1 MRSKWAEPVFLNQH
15 SRTYFRYNLP
25 GPRTPL
31 PKLLIRNARVARPDG
46 SIFEGDVLCSNRLIE
61 RIAPHIGSPADETLN
76 AGGMLLLPGVI
87 DPQVHFREPGKEY
100 KEDLGSG
107 SRAAVKGGVTSF
119 LEMPNT
125 SPPTTSQ
132 AALNDKLKRAAEKS
146 VANYG
151 FFIGA
156 TPDNLDE
163 INSASPACGI
173 KIFMGASTGDLLVD
187 RAEDLERIFANGE
200 RLIAVHAED
209 EARIRARREQFKNRH
224 DVAVHSEIRDNQCA
238 LSATELALSLS
249 KKYRRRLHVLH
260 LSTHEEVELLR
271 RDKPAWVTAEVI
283 PNHLLLNVADYAR
296 LGALVQMNPP
306 IRRPEDNAALWAGL
320 HDGAIDFVATDHAP
334 HTLEEKH
341 KPYPESPAGM
351 PGVET
356 SLPLMLTEMKAGRC
370 TLAEI
375 QKWMC
380 HGPASAYGIR
390 SKGMILEGWDADL
403 TLVDLEHARPVRNE
417 EMFTRVRWSPFHG
430 RELYGWPLYT
440 IVGGQIAY
448 DRGKIREGVH
458 GHALQFS

>member
-1 MRSKWAEPVFLNQH
+1 
-15 SRTYFRYNLP
+15 
-25 GPRTPL
+25 L
-31 PKLLIRNARVARPDG
+31 PKLLIRNARLARPDG
-46 SIFEGDVLCSNRLIE
+46 SIIEGDLLCHDGVIE
-61 RIAPHIGSPADETLN
+61 RIAAQITTPADETLD
-76 AGGMLLLPGVI
+76 AGGNLLLPGVI
-87 DPQVHFREPGKEY
+87 DPQVHFREPGREH

-125 SPPTTSQ
+125 DPTTSNQ
-132 AALNDKLKRAAEKS
+132 AALDDKLRRAAEKC

-156 TPDNLDE
+156 TPDNLDD
-163 INSASPACGI
+163 INHAGPACGI
-173 KIFMGASTGDLLVD
+173 KIFMGASTGNLLVD
-187 RAEDLERIFANGE
+187 KAEDLDRIFANGS

-209 EARIRARREQFKNRH
+209 EARIRARREQFKDRT
-224 DVAVHSEIRDNQCA
+224 DVAVHSDIRDNQSA
-238 LSATELALSLS
+238 LLATELALKLS
-249 KKYRRRLHVLH
+249 KKYRRRLHILH

-283 PNHLLLNVADYAR
+283 PNHLLLNVNDYAR

-320 HDGAIDFVATDHAP
+320 HDGAIDFIATDHAP
-334 HTLEEKH
+334 HTLEEKRQ
-341 KPYPESPAGM
+341 PYPQSPAGM

-380 HGPASAYGIR
+380 HGPAEAYGIR
-390 SKGMILEGWDADL
+390 NKGKILEGWDADL
-403 TLVDLEHARPVRNE
+403 TLVDMEHTRPVRNE
-417 EMFTRVRWSPFHG
+417 EMFTRVRWSPFDG
-430 RELYGWPLYT
+430 RKLTGWPIYT
-440 IVGGQIAY
+440 IVGGRVAF
-448 DRGKIREGVH
+448 DRGKIRDGVH
-458 GHALQFS
+458 GRPLSFT

>member
-1 MRSKWAEPVFLNQH
+1 
-15 SRTYFRYNLP
+15 LP
-25 GPRTPL
+25 T
-31 PKLLIRNARVARPDG
+31 LLIRNARLARPDG
-46 SIFEGDVLCSNRLIE
+46 SIIEGDLLCHDGVIE
-61 RIAPHIGSPADETLN
+61 RIAAQITAPADETLD
-76 AGGMLLLPGVI
+76 AGGNLLLPGVI
-87 DPQVHFREPGKEY
+87 DPQVHFREPGREH

-125 SPPTTSQ
+125 DPSTSNQ
-132 AALNDKLKRAAEKS
+132 AALDDKLRRAADKC

-156 TPDNLDE
+156 TPDNLDA
-163 INSASPACGI
+163 INHAGPACGI
-173 KIFMGASTGDLLVD
+173 KIFMGASTGSLLVD
-187 RAEDLERIFANGE
+187 KAEDLERIFANGS

-209 EARIRARREQFKNRH
+209 EARIRARREQFKGRT
-224 DVAVHSEIRDNQCA
+224 DVAVHSDIRDNRSA
-238 LSATELALSLS
+238 LLATELALTLS
-249 KKYRRRLHVLH
+249 RKYRRRLHILH

-283 PNHLLLNVADYAR
+283 PNHLLLNVNDYAR

-320 HDGAIDFVATDHAP
+320 HDGAIDFIATDHAP
-334 HTLEEKH
+334 HTLEEKRQ
-341 KPYPESPAGM
+341 PYPQSPAGM

-380 HGPASAYGIR
+380 HGPAEAYGIR
-390 SKGMILEGWDADL
+390 HKGKILEGWDADL
-403 TLVDLEHARPVRNE
+403 TLVDMDHVRPVRNE
-417 EMFTRVRWSPFHG
+417 EMFTRVRWSPFNG
-430 RELYGWPLYT
+430 RELTGWPIYT
-440 IVGGQIAY
+440 IVGGQVAF
-448 DRGKIREGVH
+448 DRGKIRDGVH
-458 GHALQFS
+458 GRPLSFT

>member
-1 MRSKWAEPVFLNQH
+1 LS
-15 SRTYFRYNLP
+15 
-25 GPRTPL
+25 
-31 PKLLIRNARVARPDG
+31 KLLIRNARIARPDG
-46 SIFEGDVLCSNRLIE
+46 SIFEGDLLCSNGLIE
-61 RIAPHIGSPADETLN
+61 RIAPQISSATDETLN
-76 AGGMLLLPGVI
+76 AEGRLLLPGVI

-125 SPPTTSQ
+125 SPPTTNQ
-132 AALNDKLKRAAEKS
+132 AALDDKLRRAAEKC

-156 TPDNLDE
+156 TPDNLDA
-163 INSASPACGI
+163 INHAHPACGL

-187 RAEDLERIFANGE
+187 KAEDLERIFAGGE

-209 EARIRARREQFKNRH
+209 EARIRARREQFRNRH
-224 DVAVHSEIRDNQCA
+224 DVAVHSEIRDNRCA
-238 LSATELALSLS
+238 LQASELALALS
-249 KKYRRRLHVLH
+249 KKYRRRLHILH

-283 PNHLLLNVADYAR
+283 PNHLLLNVGDYTR

-306 IRRPEDNAALWAGL
+306 IRQPEDNAALWAGL
-320 HDGAIDFVATDHAP
+320 HDGTIDFIATDHAP
-334 HTLEEKH
+334 HTLEEKR
-341 KPYPESPAGM
+341 KPYPASPAGM

-380 HGPASAYGIR
+380 HGPAAAYGIR
-390 SKGMILEGWDADL
+390 NKGRILEGWDADL
-403 TLVDLEHARPVRNE
+403 TLVNIENARPVRHE
-417 EMFTRVRWSPFHG
+417 EMFTKVRWSPFDG
-430 RELYGWPLYT
+430 RDLYGWPVYT
-440 IVGGQIAY
+440 IVGGQIAF
-448 DRGKIREGVH
+448 DHGKIREGVR
-458 GHALQFS
+458 GRPLQFS